1 MPRSTTCTVARMSSD
16 VDSTS
21 SDSQTSHDQGK
32 LHVPAGHS
40 DEVGSPI
47 EERNTNTSVRND
59 QKMLP

>member
-1 MPRSTTCTVARMSSD
+1 MSSD